1 MGSASPDG
9 ASVVFMGLSAI
20 GRNDLALLETL
31 PFNDRGTRRIC
42 MHSDESAELHVML
55 VEAKS
60 NSRFPAHM
68 HNDSAEVMVFVSGS
82 MEIHIWNSGLDS
94 QPVKENLSQD
104 GSAIVLI
111 PKQTFHSTSPG
122 PDGCIYM
129 EVKRGP
135 FNESALVFRE

>member
-1 MGSASPDG
+1 
-9 ASVVFMGLSAI
+9 
-20 GRNDLALLETL
+20 
-31 PFNDRGTRRIC
+31 
-42 MHSDESAELHVML
+42 MHSDESELHVML

-60 NSRFPAHM
+60 NSCFPAHM

-82 MEIHIWNSGLDS
+82 MEIHIWNSVDS

-122 PDGCIYM
+122 PDD
-129 EVKRGP
+129 
-135 FNESALVFRE
+135 VFIWR